1 MSQSSIQT
9 LKCQM
14 RKFLT
19 SSCCHQGL
27 NWMTH
32 PCLFSAER
40 VAAEAA
46 GCRSIGRFRAD
57 SSRRRAWSP
66 CSERLIRFELAR

>member
-1 MSQSSIQT
+1 
-9 LKCQM
+9 
-14 RKFLT
+14 
-19 SSCCHQGL
+19 L